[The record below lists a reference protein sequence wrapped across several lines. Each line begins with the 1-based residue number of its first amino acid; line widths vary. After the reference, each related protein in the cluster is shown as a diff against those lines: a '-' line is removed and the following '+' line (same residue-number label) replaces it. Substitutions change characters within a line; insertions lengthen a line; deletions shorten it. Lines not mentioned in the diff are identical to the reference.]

1 MHDAEELNRRLL
13 ATVGADC
20 FGWDLSQLLR
30 PPGTR
35 NRKYEEAPTVRFLE
49 LDEGT
54 SYHPRELELSL
65 PEALDLPA
73 REACRVPAPRKS
85 PPSPIDLSRL
95 STRARALVRLG
106 NVGAGS
112 PYPSRSEAD
121 FAACLAMFGAGYEEA
136 EVWAVMTDPSNGI
149 SEKVLEK
156 GPHAEGYLAL
166 TIGKAKSIARG
177 RSA

>member
-65 PEALDLPA
+65 PEAPDLPA
-73 REACRVPAPRKS
+73 REDSRAPAPRK
-85 PPSPIDLSRL
+85 PPPPIDLSRL
-95 STRARALVRLG
+95 STPARALVCLG
-106 NVGAGS
+106 NAGVGS

-121 FAACLAMFGAGYEEA
+121 FAVCLAMFGAGYEEV

-166 TIGKAKSIARG
+166 TIGKAKSNARG
-177 RSA
+177 RSV